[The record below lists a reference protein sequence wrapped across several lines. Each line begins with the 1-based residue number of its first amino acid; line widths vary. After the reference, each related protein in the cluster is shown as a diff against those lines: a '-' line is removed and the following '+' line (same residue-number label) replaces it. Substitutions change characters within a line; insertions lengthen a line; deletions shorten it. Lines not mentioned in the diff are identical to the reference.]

1 MKSTDLSSQF
11 HILSKYKETR
21 EKAQNAYQS
30 SFDFKFFFF
39 FFFFKPA
46 FNATGTNLCLKL
58 CKPLKS
64 QLQSEKSV
72 LQ

>member
-39 FFFFKPA
+39 FSSS
-46 FNATGTNLCLKL
+46 NLLLMPQAQTC
-58 CKPLKS
+58 
-64 QLQSEKSV
+64 V
-72 LQ
+72 